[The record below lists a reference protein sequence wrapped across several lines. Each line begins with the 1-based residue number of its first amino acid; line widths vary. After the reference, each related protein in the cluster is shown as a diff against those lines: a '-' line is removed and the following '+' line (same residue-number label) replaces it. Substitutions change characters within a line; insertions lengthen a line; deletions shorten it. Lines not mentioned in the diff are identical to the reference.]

1 MRKKLISIFL
11 LCSLLTNIL
20 CGCTKEEVKND
31 GKPIVYT
38 SFYPVYD
45 LVKQIAG
52 DTVELKTF
60 MHLDKDP
67 HLWEPTPKDMKGLA
81 NADLLIVNGANLE
94 KWLDQVRENLPNL
107 EIIVLSDSVDLIT
120 YKGAAAIGDFQYM
133 CEYNF
138 KTDKKYR
145 IDFGHTHEDIMRVTF
160 INNSKDLSQKELVEK
175 GKKIME
181 QKGSVVAQKSN
192 IEVVEGEVY
201 AIEMGH
207 ESGEVTFNVP
217 RDGNWVFVADRVSE
231 SLLPYDL
238 TDENKEKLD
247 VKVLLSGSTSGMD
260 KITYDPHSWMSIVNA
275 KKYLN
280 TIHDEFLKRYSKN
293 SKLYRKNKLKAVD
306 ALTDLEFEY
315 KEKFKDID
323 NREFVV
329 THYAYAYLSR
339 DFGLVQF
346 PLQGLVSTESPSL
359 KTIRKAIEYCQ
370 YWGINTIFY
379 EEGMDSKEAKAL
391 AEEIGG
397 RAEALN
403 SMEYM
408 KPDVQDNKIDYTSV
422 LRSNLEKLYD
432 SFRK

>member
-1 MRKKLISIFL
+1 M
-11 LCSLLTNIL
+11 
-20 CGCTKEEVKND
+20 
-31 GKPIVYT
+31 
-38 SFYPVYD
+38 
-45 LVKQIAG
+45 
-52 DTVELKTF
+52 
-60 MHLDKDP
+60 
-67 HLWEPTPKDMKGLA
+67 
-81 NADLLIVNGANLE
+81 
-94 KWLDQVRENLPNL
+94 
-107 EIIVLSDSVDLIT
+107 
-120 YKGAAAIGDFQYM
+120 
-133 CEYNF
+133 
-138 KTDKKYR
+138 
-145 IDFGHTHEDIMRVTF
+145 
-160 INNSKDLSQKELVEK
+160 
-175 GKKIME
+175 
-181 QKGSVVAQKSN
+181 
-192 IEVVEGEVY
+192 
-201 AIEMGH
+201 
-207 ESGEVTFNVP
+207 
-217 RDGNWVFVADRVSE
+217 
-231 SLLPYDL
+231 
-238 TDENKEKLD
+238 
-247 VKVLLSGSTSGMD
+247 
-260 KITYDPHSWMSIVNA
+260 
-275 KKYLN
+275 
-280 TIHDEFLKRYSKN
+280 KRYSKN